1 MRAMLRSLAALLLG
15 LLLVVPALAREEIA
29 GLTSDVTLR
38 TDGSVRVVEMIEV
51 NAEGVEI
58 RRGIYRDIPTVQLS
72 ISGQKIRS
80 SLDVESVTR
89 DGQDEPF
96 RTERMG
102 NFVRI
107 WIGDSEQFISRGR
120 HRYQITYTMDRM
132 ARSFEDHDELYW
144 NATGNYWIFPIVKSS
159 ARVTLP
165 DGAVISDMVGY
176 TGPVGST
183 EQAVIITRTGDNTA
197 VFRTERQLGAGE
209 GMSFAVKFQK
219 GVLVPPS
226 GADGFFQWLSD
237 TREIFLPILGVILVL
252 GYNVLAW
259 SRVGRDPE
267 KGTII
272 PLFHPPKDFSP
283 ALTHFVHHW
292 GFQNWTAFTATV
304 FDLGVKGLVRIENP
318 KDALTV
324 EVTGKAP
331 DEKLPAGERKLFDYF
346 KSKGRITINTS
357 NGPEIAAQR
366 SALHAAI
373 SNENRAVWF
382 NHNFG
387 YAALSFVLAIGVLI
401 ALVWFEALEPE
412 WLAAAVVVGLVLGL
426 VGMLG
431 NKLWQGGGFRRF
443 FVILW
448 VGIVGFNLLGGGLEA
463 FTHLSINTAA
473 VAAGSIVLITVIFAV
488 LMRAPTIQGRKVMD
502 QIDGFKMY
510 LDTAEKNRLNIINE
524 PPMTVDRFERI
535 LPYAIALGVE
545 KPWSEHFEG
554 ELSRNAIEGMAPGTA
569 YSPYWYT
576 GASSFERGGLSNAIS
591 AASSGMTAA
600 MVAAQPVQASSSG
613 FGSSGGGGGGGGFS
627 GGGGGGGGGGGW

>member
-1 MRAMLRSLAALLLG
+1 MLRSLAALLLG